1 MLIGDGTAGS
11 DEMLERAVTVEVVNT
26 LEAADDWR
34 RAFFVAAVRDGR
46 LAALLERVLAADEA
60 VLEDAECPLAC
71 ACCTFELVDAP
82 LAECFTEALLEL
94 VRGRLVAATTCLLAA
109 PLTCSETTTH

>member
-1 MLIGDGTAGS
+1 
-11 DEMLERAVTVEVVNT
+11 MLERAVTVELVYM

-34 RAFFVAAVRDGR
+34 RAFFVTAVRDVR

-60 VLEDAECPLAC
+60 VLEEAECPLAC

-82 LAECFTEALLEL
+82 LAECFAEALLEL
-94 VRGRLVAATTCLLAA
+94 LRGRRVAATTCLLAA
-109 PLTCSETTTH
+109 PLTCAVTTIHSN